1 MHPPRDLGSARLQ
14 IRQAGEAAVSSLA
27 HRGLSAAPA
36 EQTAEPTLQGQKA
49 LTRAL
54 SPACRHQ
61 AGPANSPRGRRAHP
75 WPPRMA
81 AAYPMGPAPGQGDGA
96 SAQSPS
102 GSTLSGCDNKPAG
115 GRARGGMGATG
126 LAGTACRCPATSP
139 ASASTQIRRGPSF
152 SGEPRGLATPAPGP
166 PISWVEVAWGAP
178 PWQESQHRDQTTQAT
193 QNLGLPERC
202 LQG

>member
-1 MHPPRDLGSARLQ
+1 M
-14 IRQAGEAAVSSLA
+14 SSLV

-81 AAYPMGPAPGQGDGA
+81 AAYPTGLAPGHGDSA

-102 GSTLSGCDNKPAG
+102 GSMLSGCDNKPAG
-115 GRARGGMGATG
+115 GWARGGMGAMR
-126 LAGTACRCPATSP
+126 LAGTAGRRPATSP

-166 PISWVEVAWGAP
+166 PVSWAEGAWGTPHGRGPSTGYPGHTKPGA
-178 PWQESQHRDQTTQAT
+178 SRKMSARVKMQA
-193 QNLGLPERC
+193 GWR
-202 LQG
+202 